1 MQSHAYFT
9 PTLRLVLFVFSRV
22 SNLSNS
28 ATDNQGTNA
37 LRFLVLSLF
46 CLCFF
51 SALPRISVSSPFRL
65 SLVCL
70 SFFAPEMLSFVRFSN
85 VLKSGHFLDILS
97 LPFLCFRLNSLSVI
111 SRFSRPKVRFREVFR
126 FLFLS
131 CFS

>member
-1 MQSHAYFT
+1 VQSHAYFT

-28 ATDNQGTNA
+28 ATDNQGTNEP
-37 LRFLVLSLF
+37 RFFVLSLLF
-46 CLCFF
+46 LCFGSGF
-51 SALPRISVSSPFRL
+51 CFVSVSSLFRL

-97 LPFLCFRLNSLSVI
+97 LPFRCLRLNSLSFP
-111 SRFSRPKVRFREVFR
+111 SRYPRPKSEV
-126 FLFLS
+126 L
-131 CFS
+131 